1 LSGPTGP
8 CGREDLCRHVQNIVD
23 DDEDEH
29 DGEEKL
35 EKDKTS
41 PDHFDASEIE
51 LDPEALGMVTAADDA
66 HKGVTDEKLKRSD
79 KRNKKPETIG
89 REDSTFV
96 P

>member
-1 LSGPTGP
+1 
-8 CGREDLCRHVQNIVD
+8 
-23 DDEDEH
+23 
-29 DGEEKL
+29 
-35 EKDKTS
+35 
-41 PDHFDASEIE
+41 